1 MYARRR
7 SRSDGSGSASGSVS
21 PSESSS
27 FTHVVGWPSHWPMRR
42 TESKH
47 VNSSQRE
54 LRMFGF
60 ARHYLVGTIR
70 YYHKYDSLQN
80 RLSQNRAKFSFFGE
94 NKITRHPMIAV
105 GLAEV
110 GTPDANL
117 WHDPCQWWHRVLHNL
132 WPQELFREW
141 SGWCDGSGN
150 IIRSFCVTRSMEE
163 VPSGGYRSCRR
174 LRKWNANHNFSIYA
188 S

>member
-1 MYARRR
+1 MVPEVRLEVFLHRKVHLSLTSLGGQVTGQWDVRNQSTSTAR
-7 SRSDGSGSASGSVS
+7 SVNC
-21 PSESSS
+21 
-27 FTHVVGWPSHWPMRR
+27 VC
-42 TESKH
+42 
-47 VNSSQRE
+47 
-54 LRMFGF
+54 FGF

-150 IIRSFCVTRSMEE
+150 ITRSFCVTRSMEE

-174 LRKWNANHNFSIYA
+174 LRKWNANHNFLIYA